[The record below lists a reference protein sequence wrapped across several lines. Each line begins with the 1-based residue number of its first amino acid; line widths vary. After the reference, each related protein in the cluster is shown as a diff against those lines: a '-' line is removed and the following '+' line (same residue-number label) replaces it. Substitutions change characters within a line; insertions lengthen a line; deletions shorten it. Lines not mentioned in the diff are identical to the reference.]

1 MLAREASRALGRQGD
16 LPRHVEVLRRS
27 VDARRGRVKIQAR
40 VRVFFDA
47 SPLPTPTWHPETLTP
62 ATGDTVVVIGAGPAG
77 MFCALGLARAGLRC
91 VVLERG
97 KKVRARR
104 RDLAALTQRGELN
117 PESNYC
123 FGEGGAGTFSD
134 GKLYTRS
141 KKRGAIR
148 DVLETLVRYGAP
160 PEILVDARPH
170 IGTNRLPKVVGTM
183 RAHLESAGVIFR
195 FGARAED
202 LVSRDGAVIGVR
214 LANDEVVDASAVVL
228 APGHSAGEIVWA
240 AREAGAHMVA
250 KPFAMGVR
258 IEHPQ
263 PFIDCVQYG
272 ALAGHPAL
280 GAASYRLVEQVDTGV
295 FSFCMCPGGVMVPAS
310 TLPGQQVVNG
320 WSPARRKGRFA
331 NSGFVTEIGQN
342 QLADAGLD
350 PARLDAGLELQR
362 TLERRAFAA
371 GGGAFV
377 APAQTLRDLV
387 DGRAGHP
394 LPDASYHRG
403 LRPVDLRD
411 VLGPLASPLRR
422 ALEIIETRMPGFVTH
437 DAVAVG
443 VESRTSSPVRLERD
457 RDTLEALGLRGL
469 YPCGEGAGYA
479 GGIISAAL
487 DGLNVA
493 AALARRC

>member
-1 MLAREASRALGRQGD
+1 M
-16 LPRHVEVLRRS
+16 
-27 VDARRGRVKIQAR
+27 
-40 VRVFFDA
+40 
-47 SPLPTPTWHPETLTP
+47 
-62 ATGDTVVVIGAGPAG
+62 
-77 MFCALGLARAGLRC
+77 
-91 VVLERG
+91 
-97 KKVRARR
+97 
-104 RDLAALTQRGELN
+104 
-117 PESNYC
+117 
-123 FGEGGAGTFSD
+123 
-134 GKLYTRS
+134 
-141 KKRGAIR
+141 
-148 DVLETLVRYGAP
+148 
-160 PEILVDARPH
+160 DARPH
-170 IGTNRLPKVVGTM
+170 RNDRLPKVTG
-183 RAHLESAGVIFR
+183 AHLSPRASPSRSRGV
-195 FGARAED
+195 
-202 LVSRDGAVIGVR
+202 LVCHDGVTGVR
-214 LANDEVVDASAVVL
+214 LANDEVIDASAVVL
-228 APGHSAGEIVWA
+228 APHFRREIVWA
-240 AREAGAHMVA
+240 AREAGAHVVA

-263 PFIDCVQYG
+263 
-272 ALAGHPAL
+272 
-280 GAASYRLVEQVDTGV
+280 ASRRMAPRGPPCPRGLRVVEQVG
-295 FSFCMCPGGVMVPAS
+295 FLCPGGVMVPAS
-310 TLPGQQVVNG
+310 TVPGQQVVNG

-331 NSGFVTEIGQN
+331 NSGFVTEIGQT

-362 TLERRAFAA
+362 TLEQRAFAA

-457 RDTLEALGLRGL
+457 RETLEAVGLRGL

-479 GGIISAAL
+479 GGIISAAR
-487 DGLNVA
+487 LNSGSAAVA
-493 AALARRC
+493 ADAKLGLRTPPIYLDRCPSRRSGP